1 MSRIS
6 DAFKNG
12 KAFIPFITAG
22 DPDLETTK
30 KLILEIQENGAD
42 IIELGIPFSDPIAEG
57 EVIQEADIRAL
68 ASGTRTDKIFDMLEK
83 LKVNPKIPIAWDG
96 YKAVY
101 RYEDT
106 EYNIEVIKSTKQ
118 QVLLDGKKQIS
129 NSIDLKN
136 DKQTHTITVYINK

>member
-1 MSRIS
+1 MEFNI
-6 DAFKNG
+6 F
-12 KAFIPFITAG
+12 
-22 DPDLETTK
+22 
-30 KLILEIQENGAD
+30 
-42 IIELGIPFSDPIAEG
+42 LGIEKQG
-57 EVIQEADIRAL
+57 
-68 ASGTRTDKIFDMLEK
+68 EK